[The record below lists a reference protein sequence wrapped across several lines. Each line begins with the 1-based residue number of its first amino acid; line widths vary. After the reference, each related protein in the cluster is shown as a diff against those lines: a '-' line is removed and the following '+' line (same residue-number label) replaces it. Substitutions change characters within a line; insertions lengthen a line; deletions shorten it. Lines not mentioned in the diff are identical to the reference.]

1 MDIVENLNSAQTTPA
16 VTPKVTV
23 QDFDRLQD
31 ELKRKDNERV
41 HAEKLKSYDPNFIP
55 WKNL

>member
-1 MDIVENLNSAQTTPA
+1 MSEHLNIAETTPA

-41 HAEKLKSYDPNFIP
+41 HAEKLKSYD
-55 WKNL
+55 L